1 MKSRIKKYS
10 GALVAL
16 TLVLFTGVAIAG
28 GRDFLEQRHIV
39 EATSYGTDVAGGED
53 YVSLKNWA
61 HCTIMIT
68 GTNIGTATT
77 GAVVTVK
84 QATAVA
90 GTGEKELAFS
100 RAYVNT
106 NTVVSDA
113 FVLYT
118 PASSITNAAGGGN
131 QWITVIDI
139 EAEDLDTANSFDCV
153 RVDVTG
159 SSQQQFGGIYILSAG
174 RYMGGTPSVSAI
186 TD

>member
-39 EATSYGTDVAGGED
+39 RANGYGDAATGDED

-61 HCTIMIT
+61 HCTILIA
-68 GTNIGTATT
+68 GTNGATATT
-77 GAVVTVK
+77 SGVFTVN
-84 QATAVA
+84 QATDVSA
-90 GTGEKELAFS
+90 TGEKALTFTS
-100 RAYVNT
+100 YYVNT
-106 NTVVSDA
+106 NSIVSDTWVKHTVGSA
-113 FVLYT
+113 CT
-118 PASSITNAAGGGN
+118 SPATASVMWLMA
-131 QWITVIDI
+131 IDV
-139 EAEDLDTANSFDCV
+139 EAEDLDTANSFDCM
-153 RVDVTG
+153 RVDQVSADGQSLG
-159 SSQQQFGGIYILSAG
+159 SVYILSAG